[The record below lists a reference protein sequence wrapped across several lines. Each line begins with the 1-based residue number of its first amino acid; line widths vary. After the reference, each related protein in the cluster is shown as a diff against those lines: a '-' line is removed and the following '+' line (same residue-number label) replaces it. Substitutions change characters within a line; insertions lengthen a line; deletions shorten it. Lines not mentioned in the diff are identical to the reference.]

1 MILLILFIAILSPSY
16 SCAVKYANSCQ
27 LKDSVEAKIVV
38 EKKEKVI
45 NITGMFYNFTNNA
58 FFLYYELESKKVS
71 DSGSSNSKQSGQFN
85 SRANSESILSKIG
98 LDIDESTSYE
108 IILKVFEE
116 EKIISS
122 DTLSLISIH

>member
-1 MILLILFIAILSPSY
+1 MTLVILFIALLNPSNN
-16 SCAVKYANSCQ
+16 CAMKFINSCQ
-27 LKDSVEAKIVV
+27 LKDSVEAKIVI

-58 FFLYYELESKKVS
+58 FSLYYELVSKKVS
-71 DSGSSNSKQSGQFN
+71 DSGSSKSKQSGQFN
-85 SRANSESILSKIG
+85 SRPNSESILSEIG
-98 LDIDESTSYE
+98 LDIDENTSYE